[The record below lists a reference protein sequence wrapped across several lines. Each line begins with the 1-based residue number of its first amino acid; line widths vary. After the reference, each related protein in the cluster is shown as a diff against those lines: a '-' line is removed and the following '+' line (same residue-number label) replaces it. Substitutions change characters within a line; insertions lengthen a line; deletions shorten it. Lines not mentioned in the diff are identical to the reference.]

1 MSINMSTS
9 TSMSTTTNTVELHK
23 NTVMQ
28 LHFGSLPDLNNK
40 ASSQSQNSASNSSK
54 RWVAH
59 VSDKTQLVS
68 SEELVLQLRPSTSFN
83 AFDIIEKLLFAKTCR
98 IIHTDADLS
107 LNQIA
112 FLKEMALFSG
122 TDLVFI
128 GDRAQFNRR
137 QMVALEKA

>member
-1 MSINMSTS
+1 MTIN
-9 TSMSTTTNTVELHK
+9 NVELS
-23 NTVMQ
+23 TQALMPM
-28 LHFGSLPDLNNK
+28 HFASLSSLPTTKL
-40 ASSQSQNSASNSSK
+40 AHNSVRANLPLK

-68 SEELVLQLRPSTSFN
+68 AEELVLQLSPTASLN

-98 IIHTDADLS
+98 IIHTDAQFS

-128 GDRAQFNRR
+128 GDKERFNRK
-137 QMVALEKA
+137 QMLSLEKA